1 MRWLWQAIQ
10 FRWYMGYWP
19 TRKNTQL
26 IWVDGNPDNLLAG
39 RIVVY
44 DEINWGRKEMDNYI
58 DPVIHEEINAFLAD
72 VLG

>member
-1 MRWLWQAIQ
+1 MKWVIQAIQ

-19 TRKNTQL
+19 TRKNTYIPTFNGVL
-26 IWVDGNPDNLLAG
+26 VI
-39 RIVVY
+39 
-44 DEINWGRKEMDNYI
+44 DEMNWGRKEMDNYI